1 MQNNTLRRS
10 CFAILL
16 ACGCS
21 STEGSAPAD
30 PNAPSNLKAVP
41 QGGGA
46 HLTWNDNSSDEEVF
60 EIDRNDD
67 ATGSSQMIASVP
79 FDTEVYHDADV
90 VLGQRYTYRLRA
102 RRPSGFTSYSN
113 VASVTVTLTN
123 EGTGGSTGSGGNTG
137 TAGATAGGAS
147 GGTGS
152 GATGGQL
159 GEAGDTGAGG
169 AIEPGPPVSFSAD
182 VVPALVAT
190 CGTSATGCHSRDQ
203 AVGRS
208 MPQFGPCMV
217 IWFSSAD
224 EPVGSVYTSG
234 PNEGQPTGCPD
245 LGLYDRLLQ
254 LHSMLCEAP
263 TWDQRPKYVVP
274 YDLNNSLLYQVIAGD
289 SSMAGTCTNMGVP
302 VERMPKLDLAALP
315 EPVALGFDQIVK
327 IRDWI
332 LQGAP
337 NN

>member
-1 MQNNTLRRS
+1 MQNDVLRRS

-60 EIDRNDD
+60 EIERNDD
-67 ATGSSQMIASVP
+67 AAVSSQTIASLP

-102 RRPSGFTSYSN
+102 KLQSGFTSYSN
-113 VASVTVTLTN
+113 VATVTVTLTD
-123 EGTGGSTGSGGNTG
+123 EGTGGSTG
-137 TAGATAGGAS
+137 AGGTS
-147 GGTGS
+147 VTVGGSGSGVGGTGS
-152 GATGGQL
+152 GAAGGQQ
-159 GEAGDTGAGG
+159 GEAGNTATGGTVDPG
-169 AIEPGPPVSFSAD
+169 APVSFSAD
-182 VVPALVAT
+182 VVPSLVAS
-190 CGTSATGCHSRDQ
+190 CGSTTSGCHSRDQ

-217 IWFSSAD
+217 IWFSSVD

-254 LHSMLCEAP
+254 LHSMLCDAP
-263 TWDQRPKYVVP
+263 SWDQRAKYVVP
-274 YDLNNSLLYQVIAGD
+274 YDLDNSLLYQVLVGD
-289 SSMAGTCTNMGVP
+289 PSMAGACTIEGVP
-302 VERMPKLDLAALP
+302 VGPMPKVDPEVLP
-315 EPVALGFDQIVK
+315 DPVELSVEQADK